1 MAKDTTKN
9 TTEKTKKKIG
19 LSTQIFIALLLG
31 ALLGVVIHY
40 WIPSSYIK
48 DTVIVEG
55 VLYVIG
61 QGFIRL
67 MQMLVVP
74 LVFCSLICGSMAIGD
89 TKTLGKVGVKTI
101 GFYLVTT
108 ALAVC
113 VALGS
118 ALLINPG
125 RGLDMDAVQKG
136 TVSSTTEATSLVDT
150 LLNIIPKNP
159 VQSMAN
165 GDMLPIIVFA
175 LFVGIM
181 LAKLGTRGS
190 VVANFFSQF
199 NDVMMEMTMAIMKI
213 APIGVFCLIA
223 RTFATV
229 GFSAFAPMLKYMGN
243 VTLALAI
250 QCLVVYQ
257 ILLFVFTRLNPF
269 KFIKKFL
276 PVMGF
281 AFSTA
286 TSNATIPMSIDTL
299 SKKMGVSK
307 QISSFTIPLGAT
319 INMDGTS
326 IMQGVA
332 VVFIAQAYGI
342 PLTMGNLATV
352 VVTATLAS
360 IGTAGVPSVGL
371 VTLAMVLNSVGLPTE
386 GIALIMGID
395 RILDMIRTAVNI
407 TGDAVCTT
415 IVCHQEGSLNREVFN
430 KD

>member
-1 MAKDTTKN
+1 MAKN
-9 TTEKTKKKIG
+9 TAEKTKKKIG
-19 LSTQIFIALLLG
+19 LSTQIFIALLIG
-31 ALLGVVIHY
+31 ALFGVVIHY

-55 VLYVIG
+55 VLYVVG

-136 TVSSTTEATSLVDT
+136 TVSSATEATSLVDT

-159 VQSMAN
+159 IQSMAN

>member
-1 MAKDTTKN
+1 MKKN
-9 TTEKTKKKIG
+9 NAEKTKKKLG
-19 LSTQIFIALLLG
+19 LSTQIFIALLIG
-31 ALLGVVIHY
+31 ALFGVAIHY

-125 RGLDMDAVQKG
+125 RGLDMDAIQKG
-136 TVSSTTEATSLVDT
+136 TVSDAGETTSLVDT
-150 LLNIIPKNP
+150 ILNIIPKNP

-175 LFVGIM
+175 LFVGVM

-213 APIGVFCLIA
+213 APVGVFCLIA

-286 TSNATIPMSIDTL
+286 TSNATIPMSIDAL

-415 IVCHQEGSLNREVFN
+415 IVCHQEGSLNREVFY
-430 KD
+430 K

>member
-1 MAKDTTKN
+1 MAKN
-9 TTEKTKKKIG
+9 STEKTKKELG
-19 LSTQIFIALLLG
+19 LSTQIFISLLIG
-31 ALLGVVIHY
+31 ALFGVVIHY
-40 WIPSSYIK
+40 WVPSSYIK

-55 VLYVIG
+55 VLYVVG

-199 NDVMMEMTMAIMKI
+199 NDVMMEMTMAIMKV

-332 VVFIAQAYGI
+332 VIFIAQAYGI

-430 KD
+430 RD